1 MSETF
6 NEAVHMELEY
16 TTDQNIKVIQL
27 PRRIL
32 MADAKQLKKSLHHFL
47 DKKQPLVALDMR
59 EVEFIDSSG
68 LAVLVNCLQTSRRK
82 SGDVCLF
89 GMRDTVKT
97 LFELTRLHTVFPIEH
112 RHQEA
117 VERLSQ

>member
-1 MSETF
+1 MQ
-6 NEAVHMELEY
+6 LEY
-16 TTDQNIKVIQL
+16 TTDQNIEVIQL

-32 MADAKQLKKSLHHFL
+32 MADAKQLKRSLHNFL
-47 DKKQPLVALDMR
+47 NKKRPLVALDMR

-89 GMRDTVKT
+89 GMRDTVRT

-112 RHQEA
+112 RHQDA
-117 VERLSQ
+117 VARLSQ

>member
-1 MSETF
+1 MQ
-6 NEAVHMELEY
+6 LEHL
-16 TTDQNIKVIQL
+16 TDQTVEVVQL
-27 PRRIL
+27 PNRIL
-32 MADAKQLKKSLHHFL
+32 MADTKLLRKSLHSFL
-47 DKKQPLVALDMR
+47 HKKKPLIALDMR

-97 LFELTRLHTVFPIEH
+97 LFELTRLHTVFPIVH
-112 RHQEA
+112 RHQDA
-117 VERLSQ
+117 VSRLLQ